1 MRTDAKRTSR
11 VLSIAGILGFV
22 LGLLPLVALIFF
34 SPGLR
39 SEGIRGLAVLALG
52 IVTLVLLIARA
63 KQKKTFWILVAIQI
77 LLLVGVLVETFFDA
91 RLYIGS

>member
-1 MRTDAKRTSR
+1 MSTDAKRTSR

-39 SEGIRGLAVLALG
+39 SEGIRGVAVMAFG

-63 KQKKTFWILVAIQI
+63 KQKKTFWTLVAIQI
-77 LLLVGVLVETFFDA
+77 LLLVGVLIETFSDA

>member
-1 MRTDAKRTSR
+1 MSTDAKRTSR